1 MADDVDV
8 VLKQFAA
15 TNGRDFERAM
25 GLYADD
31 VRLIVSPESG
41 PNPGIYEG
49 KAAVGEWFGDWF
61 RTFDRDY
68 RFEVNEAHELAD
80 GPIFLHATHGG
91 SGRISGAEVQ
101 GENAYLYVV
110 DDGEITQVGFF
121 VSRDEALE
129 AASLP
134 EWSDPE
140 TD

>member
-1 MADDVDV
+1 MADEVDV
-8 VLKQFAA
+8 VLEQFAA

-49 KAAVGEWFGDWF
+49 KGAVGEWFGDWF

-68 RFEVNEAHELAD
+68 RFEVNEARELAD
-80 GPIFLHATHGG
+80 GPIFLYATHGG
-91 SGRISGAEVQ
+91 SGRLSGAEVR
-101 GENAYLYVV
+101 GENAYLYLV
-110 DDGEITQVGFF
+110 DDGKITQVGFF
-121 VSRDEALE
+121 VSRDKALE

>member
-1 MADDVDV
+1 VADDVDV
-8 VLKQFAA
+8 VLEQFAA

-49 KAAVGEWFGDWF
+49 KGAVGEWFGDWF

-68 RFEVNEAHELAD
+68 RFEVNEARELAD
-80 GPIFLHATHGG
+80 GPIFLYATHGG
-91 SGRISGAEVQ
+91 SGRLSGAEVH
-101 GENAYLYVV
+101 GENAYLYLV
-110 DDGEITQVGFF
+110 DDGKITQVGFF

>member
-1 MADDVDV
+1 VADDVDV
-8 VLKQFAA
+8 VLEQFAA

-49 KAAVGEWFGDWF
+49 KGAVGEWFGDWF

-68 RFEVNEAHELAD
+68 RFEVNEARELAD
-80 GPIFLHATHGG
+80 GPIFLYATHGG
-91 SGRISGAEVQ
+91 SGRLSGAEVQ
-101 GENAYLYVV
+101 GENAYLYLV
-110 DDGEITQVGFF
+110 DDGKITQVGFF

>member
-8 VLKQFAA
+8 VLEQFAA
-15 TNGRDFERAM
+15 TNARDFERAM

-68 RFEVNEAHELAD
+68 RFEVNEARELAD

>member
-1 MADDVDV
+1 VADDVDV
-8 VLKQFAA
+8 VLEQFAA
-15 TNGRDFERAM
+15 TNARDFERAM

-49 KAAVGEWFGDWF
+49 KGTVGEWFGDWF

-68 RFEVNEAHELAD
+68 RFEVNEARELAD
-80 GPIFLHATHGG
+80 GPILLYATHGG
-91 SGRISGAEVQ
+91 SGRLSGAEVH
-101 GENAYLYVV
+101 GENAYLYLV
-110 DDGEITQVGFF
+110 DDGKITQVGFF

>member
-1 MADDVDV
+1 VADDVDV
-8 VLKQFAA
+8 VLEQFAA

-25 GLYADD
+25 CLYADD

-49 KAAVGEWFGDWF
+49 KGAVGEWFGDWF

-68 RFEVNEAHELAD
+68 RFEVNEARELAD
-80 GPIFLHATHGG
+80 GPIFLYATHGG
-91 SGRISGAEVQ
+91 SGRLSGAEVH
-101 GENAYLYVV
+101 GENAYLYLV
-110 DDGEITQVGFF
+110 DDGKITQVGFF

>member
-8 VLKQFAA
+8 VLEQFAA

-49 KAAVGEWFGDWF
+49 KGAVGEWFGDWF

-68 RFEVNEAHELAD
+68 RFEVNEARELAD
-80 GPIFLHATHGG
+80 GPIFLYATHGG
-91 SGRISGAEVQ
+91 SGRLSGAEVH
-101 GENAYLYVV
+101 GENAYLYLV
-110 DDGEITQVGFF
+110 DDGKITQVGFF

>member
-1 MADDVDV
+1 VADDVDV
-8 VLKQFAA
+8 VLEQFAA

-49 KAAVGEWFGDWF
+49 KGAVGDWFGDWF

-68 RFEVNEAHELAD
+68 RFEVNEARELAD
-80 GPIFLHATHGG
+80 GPIFLYATHGG
-91 SGRISGAEVQ
+91 SGRLSGAEVH
-101 GENAYLYVV
+101 GENAYLYLV
-110 DDGEITQVGFF
+110 DDGKITQVGFF